1 MLTINIVDIF
11 HRWRVLDYV
20 EFCQDRFKN
29 WKLSEPTYDVML
41 TARSVD
47 QLCIY
52 VQY

>member
-20 EFCQDRFKN
+20 EFCQDR
-29 WKLSEPTYDVML
+29 TYDVML